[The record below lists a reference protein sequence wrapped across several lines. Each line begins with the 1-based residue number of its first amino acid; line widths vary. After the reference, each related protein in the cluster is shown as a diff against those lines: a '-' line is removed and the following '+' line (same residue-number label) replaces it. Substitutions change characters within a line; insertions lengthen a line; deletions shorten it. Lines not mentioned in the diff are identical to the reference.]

1 MKQRGLMKG
10 IKNEK
15 EGKMTDSEVKG
26 ANFIRHHQIE
36 KAFEEWN
43 QSFFNTEEPPPTV
56 EKEED
61 DPIAFQNFQK
71 EVISPNTKTD
81 GDKLFLMTLT
91 TQIKILFKQQLD
103 TVYRLI
109 VQLSKSTFESFDE
122 KQLENEMNEINKKG
136 SWWQSAKSFF
146 KKLWDL
152 FNSRPVQLIFWIM
165 KTIVSKFMSL
175 SKFVFS
181 NPKTTRILAIL
192 AIRYK
197 DALCQEL
204 SIWLN
209 FYKVKNN
216 NSLDFS
222 NVGQMKD
229 IFFANLF
236 ERIQVFTE
244 SDQFDS
250 VWNSTA
256 VIVSSASLYLL
267 PGIGL
272 GVLTSVLQQP
282 ILRQFLVTFN
292 ESLKISVRTAIQMTS
307 YLSEVK
313 ESWKLLFDAINFQE
327 CIHPVILTPDE
338 LQSRPW
344 AGALKGLSKSLFSKE
359 FLESQGFKPD
369 VSEEIDKLLFSG
381 ELFVKNDPEIC
392 QASIDNGLATEEIGW
407 MDYLAGLNFF
417 GKESTPSSCRFVDIF
432 SEDFNKNFDLSFDQ
446 NAIIIGATKK

>member
-1 MKQRGLMKG
+1 MADAK
-10 IKNEK
+10 
-15 EGKMTDSEVKG
+15 DKG

-43 QSFFNTEEPPPTV
+43 QSFFQTEEPPPTV

-61 DPIAFQNFQK
+61 DPIANENFQK

-81 GDKLFLMTLT
+81 GDKLFLMTFT

-109 VQLSKSTFESFDE
+109 LQLSKSTFDSFDE
-122 KQLENEMNEINKKG
+122 TQLENEMNEINKNG
-136 SWWQSAKSFF
+136 SWWQSVKSFF
-146 KKLWDL
+146 KKLYDL
-152 FNSRPVQLIFWIM
+152 FNSRPVHLIFWIM

-216 NSLDFS
+216 NALDFS
-222 NVGQMKD
+222 NVGQLKD
-229 IFFANLF
+229 IFFSNLY
-236 ERIQVFTE
+236 ERIQVFAE

-282 ILRQFLVTFN
+282 ILRQFLVSFN

-327 CIHPVILTPDE
+327 CIHPVMLTTEE
-338 LQSRPW
+338 LESRPW
-344 AGALKGLSKSLFSKE
+344 AGALKGLSKSLFTKE
-359 FLESQGFKPD
+359 FLESQGFKSD

-381 ELFVKNDPEIC
+381 DLLVKDEPEIC
-392 QASIDNGLATEEIGW
+392 QAAIAGGLASEEISW
-407 MDYLAGLNFF
+407 MDYLTGLNFL
-417 GKESTPSSCRFVDIF
+417 GKESVPSTCRFVDIF
-432 SEDFNKNFDLSFDQ
+432 SEDFNKNFELTFDQ
-446 NAIIIGATKK
+446 NAQIVGTMKK